1 MYQSW
6 VFASALVAGSGL
18 FAYAATMGPSSPI
31 ATPPPAVDAVR
42 VLPPEPPTTI
52 AEPAPD
58 PVVVLEPIVVEARQ
72 APRVKA
78 KPKVQAPSPTDRP
91 CSSWRELGPTNVTKG
106 KTTGS
111 VSVREL
117 CP

>member
-6 VFASALVAGSGL
+6 VFATTLAAGSGL
-18 FAYAATMGPSSPI
+18 FAYAAITGPPEMI
-31 ATPPPAVDAVR
+31 ATPQVDAVR
-42 VLPPEPPTTI
+42 VLPPDLPTAI
-52 AEPAPD
+52 AEPEPE
-58 PVVVLEPIVVEARQ
+58 PMVVLEPIVVEARQ
-72 APRVKA
+72 TPRPKA
-78 KPKVQAPSPTDRP
+78 KPQVAAPSDRP
-91 CSSWRELGPTNVTKG
+91 CSSWRELGPTTVTKG